1 MSDRSYDPENAE
13 FHREQ
18 DFDFTLLETIIPK
31 FDSRYKK
38 NLKERMIEDCKS
50 IQTRSE
56 RLSIKIE
63 ETQNFS
69 GKQKLKIYNNITFDL
84 KGIFEC
90 ILQIEKKQESDF
102 KKSKKEKYIIKIED
116 HI

>member
-1 MSDRSYDPENAE
+1 MEYFSVLKGKILQPRI
-13 FHREQ
+13 FH
-18 DFDFTLLETIIPK
+18 
-31 FDSRYKK
+31 
-38 NLKERMIEDCKS
+38 
-50 IQTRSE
+50 SE

-63 ETQNFS
+63 ETKNFS

-90 ILQIEKKQESDF
+90 ILQIEKKQESVF
-102 KKSKKEKYIIKIED
+102 KKSKKDKYIIKIED